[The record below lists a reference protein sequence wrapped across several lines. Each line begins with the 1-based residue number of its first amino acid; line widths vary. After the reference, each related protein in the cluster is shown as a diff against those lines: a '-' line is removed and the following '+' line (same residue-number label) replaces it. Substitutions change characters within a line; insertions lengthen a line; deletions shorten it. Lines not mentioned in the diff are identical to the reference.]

1 MKISIIGISNLTRI
15 IINKIENHCES
26 ITIFNIDND
35 FDFINEYKNKK
46 NIKIILIQ
54 DYFENL
60 DSITSESD
68 YIFILT
74 DKDFN
79 NSLLFHKIKLTLELG
94 KIQFLIKDNY
104 LFEMYKNKKY
114 SVINESSIEEND
126 LINIIRS

>member
-1 MKISIIGISNLTRI
+1 MKISIIGISNLTKI

-94 KIQFLIKDNY
+94 NIQFLIKDNY
-104 LFEMYKNKKY
+104 LFEMSKNKKY
-114 SVINESSIEEND
+114 SVINESSIEEID

>member
-60 DSITSESD
+60 DSITSEFD

-79 NSLLFHKIKLTLELG
+79 NSFLFHKIKLNLEQS
-94 KIQFLIKDNY
+94 KIQFLIKDSY

>member
-1 MKISIIGISNLTRI
+1 MKISIIGISNITKI
-15 IINKIENHCES
+15 IINKIENHCKS

-35 FDFINEYKNKK
+35 FDFTNEYKNKK

>member
-1 MKISIIGISNLTRI
+1 MKISIIGISNITKI

-35 FDFINEYKNKK
+35 FDFTNEYKNKK

>member
-35 FDFINEYKNKK
+35 FDFTNEYKNKK

>member
-1 MKISIIGISNLTRI
+1 MKISIIGISNLTKI

-35 FDFINEYKNKK
+35 FDFTNEYKNKK